1 MFVDPTRGRSQGF
14 ALVAAAAGV
23 FAIGACTDPEQN
35 TNLRPEGDP
44 EVLAVLVMNDAAN
57 QLVESATYCA
67 PNDKKRPGIVGLPD
81 FTAPEVCPAD
91 LSKGASAVDNA
102 YPDGWYIR
110 IMFDEL
116 LDPSIEELTEI
127 KDPTTMEGTDTFTGS
142 IANTHPVKLECESVG
157 GGFVEVAYD
166 GYYSP
171 AGNAVTW
178 PLGPSLVIKPNEP
191 KAVATGK
198 SCRVTIND
206 NVTDKTGNK
215 VPSTQRGAYNF
226 KIAPIQIVSIDPPDD
241 PDSLAPI
248 DALQVW
254 SDNFFVQFNTEVD
267 VGSLCDEGN
276 TMDQCEFSITPE
288 DTGLCTTD
296 GGYCVKSRNG
306 ADCAVPGDTCDDG
319 GYYAYTASGAPK
331 FDTAFGFGP
340 NAPVQTDH
348 GYLFAF
354 KAGSKV
360 TDRCGV
366 ETTLA
371 APSAKDMTS
380 VKFKTKPFGI
390 KTITPGTGDLT
401 SAMKRLDVPF
411 NNVVDVASLEVN
423 TDYTLTPAIASGTVS
438 GTGGGGDIIFYG
450 NYALDTTYTFTLK
463 AGAKVKDVLGA
474 EYTVPEEKVVS
485 WKTQPAVTLTST
497 ADQAVVLKGLP
508 TSAVGVTFTF
518 NQSMDPLSLTPLDYT
533 FTDSTGTP
541 VVGAVTGVGAA
552 PNVCGPTSTGCQLR
566 VRANI
571 PPGNYTFTLKAGAN
585 ITGVLGASYTQ
596 AADKVIHI
604 TVKNVAPTPP
614 PITCL

>member
-1 MFVDPTRGRSQGF
+1 MFVDPIRGRSQGF

-23 FAIGACTDPEQN
+23 FALGACTDPEQN

-44 EVLAVLVMNDAAN
+44 EVLAVLVMNDSAN
-57 QLVESATYCA
+57 KVLETATYCA
-67 PNDKKRPGIVGLPD
+67 PNDKKRPGIVGEPGGG
-81 FTAPEVCPAD
+81 APEVCPVD
-91 LSKGASAVDNA
+91 LSKGATPVNNA
-102 YPDGWYIR
+102 DPDGWYVR

-157 GGFVEVAYD
+157 GGFVEVPYD

-191 KAVATGK
+191 KTVATGK
-198 SCRVTIND
+198 ACRVTIND
-206 NVTDKTGNK
+206 NVLDKTGNK
-215 VPSTQRGAYNF
+215 VPSTQRGPYTF
-226 KIAPIQIVSIDPPDD
+226 KIAPVQIVSIDPPDD
-241 PDSLAPI
+241 PDGKAPI

-267 VGSLCDEGN
+267 SKSLCDEGAGK
-276 TMDQCEFSITPE
+276 DQCEFSITPQ

-296 GGYCVKSRNG
+296 GGYCLKSRNG
-306 ADCAVPGDTCDDG
+306 ADCAVPLDTCDDG
-319 GYYAYTASGAPK
+319 GYYAYTATGAPK

-340 NAPVQTDH
+340 NAAVQTGH
-348 GYLFAF
+348 SYLFEF

-360 TDRCGV
+360 KDRCGV

-380 VKFKTKPFGI
+380 VKFKTNPFGI
-390 KTITPGTGDLT
+390 KTITPGNGDLT
-401 SAMKRLDVPF
+401 SALKRLDVPF

-423 TDYTLTPAIASGTVS
+423 TDYTLTPAIASGTVT
-438 GTGGGGDIIFYG
+438 GTAGGGDIIFYG

-474 EYTVPEEKVVS
+474 EYTVPEQKVIS

-497 ADQAVVLKGLP
+497 ADLAVVTKATP
-508 TSAVGVTFTF
+508 TSLVGVTFTF
-518 NQSMDPLSLTPLDYT
+518 NQSMDPLSLTAADYT
-533 FTDSTGTP
+533 FVDSTGAP

-552 PNVCGPTSTGCQLR
+552 PNGCSPTSTGCQLR
-566 VRANI
+566 VRANL
-571 PPGNYTFTLKAGAN
+571 PPGKYKFTLTAGAN

-596 AADKVIHI
+596 AADKVINF
-604 TVKNVAPTPP
+604 TVKAAVPVP